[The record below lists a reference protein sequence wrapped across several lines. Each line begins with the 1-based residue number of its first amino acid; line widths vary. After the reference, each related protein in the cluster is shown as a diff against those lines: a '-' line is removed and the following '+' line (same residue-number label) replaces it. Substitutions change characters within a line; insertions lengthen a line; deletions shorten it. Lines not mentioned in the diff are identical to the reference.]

1 MERDTEIEQIRR
13 ELAILRDRY
22 ALHRRSAAVL
32 RGFFMVLTPVAAIG
46 ALALAIALLMSGA
59 IYGIFVVGVVLLFG
73 VSAIRLVTS
82 SGLRW
87 IDIVSSQL
95 RGIYNP
101 YFFYPDLKPR
111 GRTPSDAELIEQQIA
126 DRERRLGELEASAPR
141 A

>member
-22 ALHRRSAAVL
+22 ALHRRSAAIL

-73 VSAIRLVTS
+73 VSAIRLVTWPALDRHCVVAAARHLQPVFLLS
-82 SGLRW
+82 RPEAA
-87 IDIVSSQL
+87 
-95 RGIYNP
+95 RPN
-101 YFFYPDLKPR
+101 
-111 GRTPSDAELIEQQIA
+111 AERCRVDRAA
-126 DRERRLGELEASAPR
+126 DRRP
-141 A
+141 